1 MITTQNNCSAVEC
14 VTYDKDHTDEASN
27 NEEYDKKRMMKSIE
41 LKKNLFLGLMHIHKM
56 HLNYYKSVEVASVI
70 TIHKI

>member
-27 NEEYDKKRMMKSIE
+27 NEEYDKKRMMKSTE
-41 LKKNLFLGLMHIHKM
+41 LKNICF
-56 HLNYYKSVEVASVI
+56 
-70 TIHKI
+70 